1 MKNIKFLLFF
11 VFFQAALFAQNSDGA
26 KKNELSNISGLT
38 ASVKGNS
45 IYLSWNNSL
54 PGEPVVILRDNR
66 QIKDLSTAVPIYTQD
81 GETCEFYD
89 RTPLTTEAYYAVISK
104 SDMDLKTGIFV
115 ENQNSLKDA
124 VFIQP
129 PYPEKPAVITE
140 IKAVERDD
148 SVIISYKSDSKNRRL
163 VLYRSVNPLTDSS
176 SLVNSVIIGIF
187 NDEGTP
193 IVDYPV
199 PGIPC
204 YYGLIDEE
212 SVRTGNVSFIP
223 GSNTTKDYI
232 MISGS
237 IGENTVPNIARNIPL
252 PFLTLSDDAD
262 IPPKGLSDEA
272 VSALEPLL
280 NSVADEEVFIPE
292 LYIFP
297 NELIEKTSGEDYT
310 LQSIV
315 NSYLK
320 NQQWNNAEKELSA
333 FLSLRR
339 NEDTVGRTNFY
350 LGETAFFKGEYE
362 RALMFFLTSKKT
374 YFEKSQ
380 EWIQYTLNAL
390 TKSKKG

>member
-54 PGEPVVILRDNR
+54 PSEPVVILRDNR

-163 VLYRSVNPLTDSS
+163 VLYRSVNPLTDS
-176 SLVNSVIIGIF
+176 
-187 NDEGTP
+187 
-193 IVDYPV
+193 
-199 PGIPC
+199 
-204 YYGLIDEE
+204 
-212 SVRTGNVSFIP
+212 
-223 GSNTTKDYI
+223 
-232 MISGS
+232 
-237 IGENTVPNIARNIPL
+237 
-252 PFLTLSDDAD
+252 
-262 IPPKGLSDEA
+262 
-272 VSALEPLL
+272 
-280 NSVADEEVFIPE
+280 
-292 LYIFP
+292 
-297 NELIEKTSGEDYT
+297 
-310 LQSIV
+310 
-315 NSYLK
+315 
-320 NQQWNNAEKELSA
+320 
-333 FLSLRR
+333 
-339 NEDTVGRTNFY
+339 
-350 LGETAFFKGEYE
+350 
-362 RALMFFLTSKKT
+362 
-374 YFEKSQ
+374 
-380 EWIQYTLNAL
+380 
-390 TKSKKG
+390 

>member
-1 MKNIKFLLFF
+1 M
-11 VFFQAALFAQNSDGA
+11 
-26 KKNELSNISGLT
+26 
-38 ASVKGNS
+38 
-45 IYLSWNNSL
+45 
-54 PGEPVVILRDNR
+54 
-66 QIKDLSTAVPIYTQD
+66 
-81 GETCEFYD
+81 
-89 RTPLTTEAYYAVISK
+89 
-104 SDMDLKTGIFV
+104 
-115 ENQNSLKDA
+115 
-124 VFIQP
+124 
-129 PYPEKPAVITE
+129 
-140 IKAVERDD
+140 
-148 SVIISYKSDSKNRRL
+148 
-163 VLYRSVNPLTDSS
+163 
-176 SLVNSVIIGIF
+176 
-187 NDEGTP
+187 
-193 IVDYPV
+193 DYPV

-262 IPPKGLSDEA
+262 IPPKELSDEA